1 MFFQVHN
8 VENFEL
14 LKNSLFSRTLVIKI
28 SEYQISIGVRPRLT
42 GFQLIGELFL
52 DVVNPNTDNRGP
64 TVLFFLSGA

>member
-1 MFFQVHN
+1 MFFKVHN
-8 VENFEL
+8 VENFE

-52 DVVNPNTDNRGP
+52 DVVIPNTDNRGP
-64 TVLFFLSGA
+64 TVLFFLSY

>member
-8 VENFEL
+8 VENFK
-14 LKNSLFSRTLVIKI
+14 LKNSLFSRTLIIKI

-42 GFQLIGELFL
+42 GYQLIGELFL

-64 TVLFFLSGA
+64 TVLF

>member
-1 MFFQVHN
+1 MFFKVHN
-8 VENFEL
+8 VENFE

-52 DVVNPNTDNRGP
+52 DVVIPYTDNRGP
-64 TVLFFLSGA
+64 TVLFFLSY